1 MKTSTSEVVVAG
13 HICLDVI
20 PTFYAGDDLP
30 KPGQLSLVGSPILST
45 GGSVSNTGLALH
57 HLGIETQLMGKVGD
71 DVFGRVVLDLVKSRN
86 SKLADGIIKAPG
98 ETTSY
103 TVVLSLPNRDRSFLH
118 CPGANDTF
126 RSVDLKM
133 DRISHTRLF
142 HFGYPPLMAQMYTK
156 DGLELVEIFRKVK
169 HLGVTTSLDMV
180 MIDPH
185 SPAGKANWEAILQ
198 SVLPYVDI
206 FLPSIEEILLL
217 LGRSADKDVWVDQNS
232 RGDRLHMSFL
242 RETADLLLGW
252 GTKVVVFKMGQLGI
266 YMRTAKLECLT
277 DFGAAAPSNLVAW
290 ANREL
295 WSPIFQIDRFGGTTG
310 AGDSAIAGFIA
321 ALLRDKT
328 PEETLMFACATGAC
342 NVEASDALSGLKKW
356 DETWARIA
364 GGWARIPLNFN
375 EPGWQIDS
383 STQLWLGPFDKNIN

>member
-1 MKTSTSEVVVAG
+1 MKTLTSEAVVAG

-20 PTFYAGDDLP
+20 PAFYSGDALP
-30 KPGQLSLVGSPILST
+30 NPGQLSLVGPPILSP
-45 GGSVSNTGLALH
+45 GGPVSNTGLALH

-71 DVFGRVVLDLVKSRN
+71 DVFGKVVVDLIKYRDP
-86 SKLADGIIKAPG
+86 KLAEGIIKAPG

-126 RSVDLKM
+126 RSADLKT

-142 HFGYPPLMAQMYTK
+142 HFGYPPLMAQMYAK
-156 DGLELVEIFRKVK
+156 DGLELAEIFRKVK
-169 HLGVTTSLDMV
+169 HLGVSTSLDMV

-185 SPAGKANWEAILQ
+185 SPAGRANWEAILQ
-198 SVLPYVDI
+198 TVLPYVDM

-217 LGRSADKDVWVDQNS
+217 LGRPVDKDLWVEQS
-232 RGDRLHMSFL
+232 SQGDRLRITFV
-242 RETADLLLGW
+242 REIADLLLGW
-252 GTKVVVFKMGQLGI
+252 GTKIVVLKMGQLGI

-277 DFGAAAPSNLVAW
+277 DFGAATPSNLAAW

-310 AGDSAIAGFIA
+310 AGDSAIAGFFA
-321 ALLRDKT
+321 ALLKDKS

-342 NVEASDALSGLKKW
+342 NVEAPDALSGLKTW
-356 DETWARIA
+356 DETWARITK
-364 GGWARIPLNFN
+364 GWARIPLNFD
-375 EPGWQIDS
+375 EPGWKLDS
-383 STQLWLGPFDKNIN
+383 STQVWLSPIDNKN

>member
-1 MKTSTSEVVVAG
+1 MKTLTSEVVVAG
-13 HICLDVI
+13 HTCLDVI
-20 PTFYAGDDLP
+20 PTFYTGNALP
-30 KPGQLSLVGSPILST
+30 KPGQLSLVGPSILST
-45 GGSVSNTGLALH
+45 GGPVSNTGLALH
-57 HLGIETQLMGKVGD
+57 HLGVETQLMGKVGND
-71 DVFGRVVLDLVKSRN
+71 AFGRVVLDLIKSRN

-103 TVVLSLPNRDRSFLH
+103 SIVLSLPNRDRSFLH

-169 HLGVTTSLDMV
+169 HLGVTTSLNMV
-180 MIDPH
+180 MFD
-185 SPAGKANWEAILQ
+185 SNSLAGQANWEAILH

-217 LGRSADKDVWVDQNS
+217 LGRPVDKDLWVEQS
-232 RGDRLHMSFL
+232 SQGDRLRIIFL
-242 RETADLLLGW
+242 RELADLLLSW
-252 GTKVVVFKMGQLGI
+252 GTKVIVLKMGQLGI

-277 DFGAAAPSNLVAW
+277 DFGAAMPSNIAAW

-310 AGDSAIAGFIA
+310 AGDSAIAGFIS
-321 ALLRDKT
+321 ALLRDKS

-342 NVEASDALSGLKKW
+342 NVEASDALSGLKTW

-383 STQLWLGPFDKNIN
+383 STQLWLGPFDKKIN